1 MGKKSSYTSGNISI
15 NGQNK
20 ASTYKKGNTVYTNYN
35 MNDTEK
41 QIFDFAQNSFL
52 SNLPQV
58 NVFSDETQ
66 KSFKNQLNA
75 YKEQGVKNIENI
87 YTPIINNLKNDIAS
101 RFGGFDNSSFLNK
114 LNDIED
120 NRSNAVSSLAQNLM
134 LKQNDLV
141 NDELSRRYNY
151 LNLLNG
157 IQNQT
162 YSNALN
168 FGAASQSNSS
178 SGNSYNISNMKNTN
192 NYSSFENTLSQA
204 LAFIS
209 MMA

>member
-141 NDELSRRYNY
+141 SDELSRRYNY

-162 YSNALN
+162 YSNSLN